1 MVIGTDCIGSCKSY
15 YHTVTT
21 TTAPNSIMVMYCS
34 EYKICFVQDFILSA
48 LQWFH
53 VQIPGGFIKKCC
65 AFYFQ
70 SGVYSAIPHIAKVF
84 AAFASGHIA
93 DRLLLKCSTTVVRKI
108 LTSVG
113 R

>member
-1 MVIGTDCIGSCKSY
+1 MFSCSD
-15 YHTVTT
+15 
-21 TTAPNSIMVMYCS
+21 SS
-34 EYKICFVQDFILSA
+34 
-48 LQWFH
+48 WFH
-53 VQIPGGFIKKCC
+53 KDKEIMFL
-65 AFYFQ
+65 YFQ
-70 SGVYSAIPHIAKVF
+70 SGVYSSIPHIAKVF